1 MENTE
6 FSFSDEFDMF
16 LNKYEHKIAYNV
28 VLQELVNIKKRIS
41 FEKIYNNSANTNYK
55 YFIVALHRM
64 KSKLYLQDIK
74 NMNLD

>member
-1 MENTE
+1 MEEINLSKALE
-6 FSFSDEFDMF
+6 IC
-16 LNKYEHKIAYNV
+16 LNKFEHTIKYNV

-41 FEKIYNNSANTNYK
+41 FEKVYNNSANTNYK